1 MELSKKRLFLL
12 DMDGTIY
19 IDETL
24 FDGTID
30 FLDYIKSIGGRYLF
44 MTNNSS
50 KGVETY
56 IEKMNRLGISASA
69 DDFLTST
76 DATINYLK
84 KNNLDKK
91 TYYICGT
98 ESLKKQFRDNGFRV
112 IDDVIDNNQVKDNN
126 ELTSIK
132 KESSANNS
140 TIDVLLL
147 GYDTELSYKKL
158 EDCCRLLFRKDN
170 PVMYIATHP
179 DYVCPTSYGCAPDCG
194 SVIDMLKTAT
204 GKEPL
209 VIGKP
214 KPEMVYL
221 ALDKYGY
228 TKDEACIIGDR
239 LYTDIACGVNA
250 GIDSIFVLSGEGA
263 MPDIDKFGV
272 KPSYIFNNIR
282 EVLNSI
288 KE

>member
-1 MELSKKRLFLL
+1 MELNKKRLFLL

-30 FLDYIKSIGGRYLF
+30 FLNYVKSIGGKYLF
-44 MTNNSS
+44 LTNNSS
-50 KGVETY
+50 KGVDTY
-56 IEKMNRLGISASA
+56 VQKMARLGISATK

-76 DATINYLK
+76 DATISYLN
-84 KNNLDKK
+84 KNNLNGK

-98 ESLKKQFRDNGFRV
+98 ESLKKQFRDCGFKV
-112 IDDVIDNNQVKDNN
+112 VDDVCDEIG
-126 ELTSIK
+126 
-132 KESSANNS
+132 
-140 TIDVLLL
+140 VLLL

-158 EDCCRLLFRKDN
+158 EDCCRLLFRNNN
-170 PVMYIATHP
+170 PVTYIATHP
-179 DYVCPTSYGCAPDCG
+179 DYVCPTSFGCAPDCG
-194 SVIDMLKTAT
+194 SVIDMLRTAT

-221 ALDKYGY
+221 ALEKYGY
-228 TKDEACIIGDR
+228 KKEDALIMGDR
-239 LYTDIACGVNA
+239 LYTDIACGINA
-250 GIDSIFVLSGEGA
+250 GIDAVFVLSGEGV
-263 MPDIDKFGV
+263 MSDIEKYGV
-272 KPSYIFNNIR
+272 KPTFVFDNIR
-282 EVLNSI
+282 EVLNCI

>member
-30 FLDYIKSIGGRYLF
+30 FLNYIKSIGGRYLF

-50 KGVETY
+50 KGVDTY

-98 ESLKKQFRDNGFRV
+98 ESLKKQFRDNGFKV
-112 IDDVIDNNQVKDNN
+112 VDDVNSNVSISGETKIATGEVVNTISDID
-126 ELTSIK
+126 I
-132 KESSANNS
+132 
-140 TIDVLLL
+140 LLL

-170 PVMYIATHP
+170 PVIYIATHP
-179 DYVCPTSYGCAPDCG
+179 DYVCPTAYGCAPDCG

-221 ALDKYGY
+221 ALDKCGY

-250 GIDSIFVLSGEGA
+250 GIDSIFVLSGEGT
-263 MPDIDKFGV
+263 MPDIDKFGI
-272 KPSYIFNNIR
+272 KPSYIFKNIR
-282 EVLNSI
+282 EVLNKI